1 MEGFG
6 PSCLGMVTGSAHGCH
21 RSPAPTSLL
30 GGPWYRPA
38 TALNIWIVPYTG
50 YRVSQCIREAV
61 HACEARSTV
70 QVHEARSTDGA
81 PPLWRRVQRRTA
93 EYQLFEV
100 GATQCVRASSYVRPC
115 CSVFRVLPSNLRSTF
130 ELSVHPSPRRPGCSR
145 GTTSPLCISS
155 RGTFLHFG
163 RGLPHALDAP
173 VECPMPMA
181 TPTVLGPGHATS
193 QTLSPRSPYHCRP

>member
-1 MEGFG
+1 MLRTELPGHG
-6 PSCLGMVTGSAHGCH
+6 YRIRSWLPSIACPYQ
-21 RSPAPTSLL
+21 SPWRA
-30 GGPWYRPA
+30 
-38 TALNIWIVPYTG
+38 IVPPRHCTKHLDRTVD
-50 YRVSQCIREAV
+50 RVQGLAMYPRV
-61 HACEARSTV
+61 HACEARST
-70 QVHEARSTDGA
+70 VHEARSTDGA

-93 EYQLFEV
+93 EHQLFEV
-100 GATQCVRASSYVRPC
+100 GATQCVRGVCASSYVRPC

-130 ELSVHPSPRRPGCSR
+130 ELSVHPSRRRPGCSR

-163 RGLPHALDAP
+163 RGLPHALDVP

-193 QTLSPRSPYHCRP
+193 QTLSPTSPYHCRP